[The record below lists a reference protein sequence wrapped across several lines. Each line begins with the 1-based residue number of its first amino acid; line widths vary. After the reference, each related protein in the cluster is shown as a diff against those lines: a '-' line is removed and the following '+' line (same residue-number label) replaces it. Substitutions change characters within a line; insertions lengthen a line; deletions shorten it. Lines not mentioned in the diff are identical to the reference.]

1 MLRACLHSHD
11 AAAVVGAVVTAVDEG
26 LSIERLYDE
35 VLGPF
40 LVWVGEQW
48 QDGKAQV
55 WEEHLMAAAVRTA
68 VDALHPRVQARK
80 AAAEAVPV
88 TVAFFCPPEE
98 NHELGLRMLADR
110 FDMRGFRT
118 VYVGAMTP
126 WAQMIDCARTVGADV
141 ICLSASTHFHRVAL
155 HDGVAALQKA
165 LPGVR
170 VVVGGPAFTRSPAGW
185 EAHLIGSVDRLL
197 DDLRPAAPAG
207 QAAAAGEAA
216 TSGEAAPD
224 A

>member
-1 MLRACLHSHD
+1 MHSHD
-11 AAAVVGAVVTAVDEG
+11 AAAVVNAVMAAVDEG
-26 LSIERLYDE
+26 LPIERLYDA
-35 VLGPF
+35 VLEPF

-48 QDGKAQV
+48 QDGEVQV

-68 VDALHPRVQARK
+68 VDVLHPRVQALK
-80 AAAEAVPV
+80 AEAAAVPV
-88 TVAFFCPPEE
+88 TAAFFCPPEE

-110 FDMRGFRT
+110 FDLRGFRT

-126 WAQMIDCARTVGADV
+126 WAQMIECAKAVGADV

-155 HDGVAALQKA
+155 RDGVAGLLEA

-170 VVVGGPAFTRSPAGW
+170 VVVGGPAFVRSPEGW
-185 EAHLIGSVDRLL
+185 ESHFVSSVDRLL
-197 DDLRPAAPAG
+197 DDLQTGAR
-207 QAAAAGEAA
+207 AGE
-216 TSGEAAPD
+216 TAPD